1 MDGGVN
7 RVCGQSARVE
17 FLTPPLVPGADFFN
31 LFGPWFSHL
40 QYTSLNGFFARIT
53 GK

>member
-31 LFGPWFSHL
+31 LFGLRVLIPAL
-40 QYTSLNGFFARIT
+40 
-53 GK
+53 